1 MTKISRRFAALTM
14 AVPVAVLV
22 TAAEAQQNPAH
33 THIGHV
39 STGFPAAP
47 DGAGLLATASAE
59 AATAVQHARLAAD
72 DPTNLDAVKA
82 HAGHVIH
89 ALAPAEGSRGP
100 GKGFGVKRAAEG
112 VAQHIGMAGSA
123 AGASQNVG
131 THAGHIAAAARGAVA
146 RTDEAVAVARRI
158 QNAANYAEVEPLVI
172 QLRTLTQQIVAGVD
186 ADGNGSIG
194 WQEAEGGLQQA
205 EQHLT
210 LLNRAE
216 GL

>member
-1 MTKISRRFAALTM
+1 MTKNSRRFAALAM
-14 AVPVAVLV
+14 ALPFAMIATVAD
-22 TAAEAQQNPAH
+22 AQNAAH

-72 DPTNLDAVKA
+72 DPTNLDAAKA

-89 ALAPAEGSRGP
+89 ALDPAEGSRGP

-146 RTDEAVAVARRI
+146 RTDAAVAVARQI
-158 QNAANYAEVEPLVI
+158 QGAANYAEVEPLVL
-172 QLRTLTQQIVAGVD
+172 QLRTLTQQIAAGVD
-186 ADGNGSIG
+186 ADGNGTIG
-194 WQEAEGGLQQA
+194 FQEAEGGLAQA

-210 LLNRAE
+210 LLRRAE